1 KQSAPEHLR
10 HFRWEPAT
18 DPPLLP
24 GIRHLDR
31 EPTSVRQL
39 SRTTPSGCDTYLG
52 HRTDN
57 VDKDISERKNTL
69 TTGFA
74 GIAA

>member
-1 KQSAPEHLR
+1 M
-10 HFRWEPAT
+10 
-18 DPPLLP
+18 
-24 GIRHLDR
+24 
-31 EPTSVRQL
+31 RQL